1 MTNLGIDIGASA
13 VKLAAARDGKLIFK
27 RYINGHP
34 DILEAMESSGIDP
47 RRLHRIALTGLGSTG
62 VDTKKLIARC
72 ELVDEF
78 RAAGTGARVLSGR
91 DRLIAASVGTGTAY
105 ISVDGDKIAHIG
117 GTGVGGGTLCG
128 LGSLLGFDSAETLLR
143 AAMDGSL
150 ANVDLSIGDIQPGS
164 DFLDPRITA
173 ANLAKISPEA
183 TKNDWA
189 AGITNLILQV
199 VGSMALFAAKTADVS
214 SIVMT
219 GALVTSEAAQINFH
233 NFQKIYGI
241 EFLIPPH
248 AECATAF
255 GAALLV

>member
-34 DILEAMESSGIDP
+34 DILEAMESSGIDA
-47 RRLHRIALTGLGSTG
+47 RRLHKIALTGLWAERT
-62 VDTKKLIARC
+62 DTKKLIAPC
-72 ELVDEF
+72 EFVNEF
-78 RAAGTGARVLSGR
+78 DATGTGAKVLSGR
-91 DRLIAASVGTGTAY
+91 DKLVVASVGTGTAY
-105 ISVDGDKIAHIG
+105 VAVDGDKITHIG

-128 LGSLLGFDSAETLLR
+128 LGSLLGFDSAEAVLK
-143 AAMDGSL
+143 AALAGSL
-150 ANVDLSIGDIQPGS
+150 ANVDLSIGDIQPDS

-173 ANLAKISPEA
+173 ANLAKVSPNA
-183 TKNDWA
+183 SKNDWA
-189 AGITNLILQV
+189 AGVTNLILQV
-199 VGSMALFAAKTADVS
+199 VGSMGLFAAKAAGVS
-214 SIVMT
+214 SIVTT

-233 NFQKIYGI
+233 NFQKVYDV